1 MLPAS
6 REGLLWAV
14 VELLAVAIVLAGL
27 LAVTGAIGVILR
39 WRASRPYPIP
49 RFDVVDPRRLGADP
63 DALGRTA
70 TLLQFSTET
79 CHRCPAVHRTLAEVA
94 RDSDD
99 IVHLDVDVTDRPDI
113 ARRFQISQTPTTLV
127 LDGRGVVRTRF
138 GGVPRRDVV
147 QLEILR
153 LRSSSASV

>member
-1 MLPAS
+1 M
-6 REGLLWAV
+6 
-14 VELLAVAIVLAGL
+14 ELLAVAIVLAGL

-49 RFDVVDPRRLGADP
+49 RFDVVDPRRLGAEP

-79 CHRCPAVHRTLAEVA
+79 CHRCPAVHRTLAEMA

>member
-1 MLPAS
+1 M
-6 REGLLWAV
+6 
-14 VELLAVAIVLAGL
+14 AIVLAGL

-49 RFDVVDPRRLGADP
+49 RFDVVDPRRLGAEP

-79 CHRCPAVHRTLAEVA
+79 CHRCPAVHRTLAEMA

>member
-1 MLPAS
+1 M
-6 REGLLWAV
+6 
-14 VELLAVAIVLAGL
+14 ELVAVAVVLAGL
-27 LAVTGAIGVILR
+27 LAVTGAVGIVLR
-39 WRASRPYPIP
+39 RRASRPYPVP
-49 RFDVVDPRRLGADP
+49 RFDVVDPRRLGAAP

-79 CHRCPAVHRTLAEVA
+79 CQRCPAVHRTLAEMA

-99 IVHLDVDVTDRPDI
+99 VAHLDIDVTDRPDI
-113 ARRFQISQTPTTLV
+113 ARRFQIAQTPTTLV

-138 GGVPRRDVV
+138 GGAPRRDVV

-153 LRSSSASV
+153 LRSQSASV

>member
-1 MLPAS
+1 MELMAV
-6 REGLLWAV
+6 AV
-14 VELLAVAIVLAGL
+14 VLACL
-27 LAVTGAIGVILR
+27 LAVTGGIGVFVR

-79 CHRCPAVHRTLAEVA
+79 CHRCPAVHRTLAEMA
-94 RDSDD
+94 RDCDD
-99 IVHLDVDVTDRPDI
+99 VVHLDVDVTDRPDI
-113 ARRFQISQTPTTLV
+113 ARRFRIAQTPTTLI

-138 GGVPRRDVV
+138 GGAPRRDVV

-153 LRSSSASV
+153 LRADSASV

>member
-1 MLPAS
+1 
-6 REGLLWAV
+6 

-49 RFDVVDPRRLGADP
+49 RFDVVDPRRLGAEP

-79 CHRCPAVHRTLAEVA
+79 CHRCPAVHRTLAEMA

>member
-1 MLPAS
+1 
-6 REGLLWAV
+6 

-79 CHRCPAVHRTLAEVA
+79 CHRCPAVHRTLAEMA